1 MCPTKTNPGSFA
13 RSAEVRDIFVHSCE
27 ADLRA
32 ILRAWREQDKD
43 DLLKRLHALKGALI
57 VFREGGTAALCEH
70 LEEELRKHCFL
81 ACEDALRQLEQAM
94 RRLIDSYK

>member
-13 RSAEVRDIFVHSCE
+13 RSAEVRHIFIHSCE
-27 ADLRA
+27 ADLRV
-32 ILRAWREQDKD
+32 ILRAWQAQDKD

-57 VFREGGTAALCEH
+57 VFREGDTAALCEH
-70 LEEELRKHCFL
+70 LEEALRKHSL
-81 ACEDALRQLEQAM
+81 PACEDALRQLEQAM